1 MYVNSILDRNN
12 RTEELNELVRI
23 LFELAIYD
31 IKEQG
36 VKPLILET
44 YRSQQRQNYLYC
56 QGRTVSEVM
65 KKGISKSFAESH
77 CNPKVAKVTWTVNS
91 LHKQRKAVDI
101 VPVRKIDGEWTAIWN
116 AKDKQTLIII
126 NTMQE
131 YGFEA
136 GANWVNNPDSPH
148 FQVNGSFDRVFKQG
162 SNTTYVTKTIQ
173 KALNKKAKT
182 KLKVDGLWGPKT
194 TEAVNKFRK
203 QQGYKLI
210 NGQLG
215 AIALKAL
222 LV

>member
-1 MYVNSILDRNN
+1 MYVNHILDKNN
-12 RTEELNELVRI
+12 RTDELNDLVRI
-23 LFELAIYD
+23 LLEFAIRD
-31 IKEQG
+31 IKVQG
-36 VKPLILET
+36 VRPLILET
-44 YRSQQRQNYLYC
+44 YRTQKRQNYLYC

-65 KKGISKSFAESH
+65 KKGISKSFAQSY
-77 CNPKVAKVTWTVNS
+77 CNPKAAKITWTVNS

-101 VPVRKIDGEWTAIWN
+101 VPARKIDGKWTAIWN
-116 AKDKQTLIII
+116 TKDKQTQSIIKS
-126 NTMQE
+126 MQK

-136 GANWVNNPDSPH
+136 GANWTNNPDSPH
-148 FQVNGSFDRVFKQG
+148 FQVNGPFSRVFKQG
-162 SNTTYVTKTIQ
+162 SNTTYVTMVIQ

-182 KLKVDGLWGPKT
+182 KLKVDGFWGSKT